1 MLELVFLGTSSG
13 VPTKERNVS
22 AVALKLPEPK
32 SWVLVDCGE
41 GTQHQILHTRLSL
54 QTLKA
59 IFITH
64 IHGDHCYGLPGL
76 IASAGMSGRTE
87 PLYIIA
93 PKGVQL
99 MYEAIRGNTQLH
111 TPYDVIFIETEAIGT
126 YSLGDTEVTAH
137 KLSHRV
143 PSHGFCFTT
152 TTTDN
157 SLQIDKLDRDGI
169 ERGPVWGKL
178 QQGLDVTLPDGT
190 SLNASDYVETTQ
202 STQRIV
208 IAGDNDQPALL
219 SSVEG
224 DIDVLVHES
233 TYTEALLE
241 KAGPGPQ
248 HSSAKRVAT
257 FAAEYDIPNLVL
269 THFSARFQA
278 TSSRGDSIDDVKVEA
293 ESVYDGN
300 LYLAND
306 FDTFSLTSAGKL
318 VTNKP
323 AFISPASTD

>member
-1 MLELVFLGTSSG
+1 MLELIFLGTSSG

-32 SWVLVDCGE
+32 SWVLIDCGE

-76 IASAGMSGRTE
+76 IASAGMSGRTD

-93 PKGVQL
+93 PKAVQL
-99 MYEAIRGNTQLH
+99 MYEAIQGNTQLH
-111 TPYDVIFIETEAIGT
+111 IPYDVHFIETELMAT
-126 YSLGDTEVTAH
+126 YSLGNTEVTAH

-143 PSHGFCFTT
+143 PSHGFCFATT
-152 TTTDN
+152 TTTN
-157 SLQIDKLDRDGI
+157 ELQTDKLEQDGI

-178 QQGLDVTLPDGT
+178 QQGINVTLSDGT
-190 SLNASDYVETTQ
+190 PLNASDYVKTTQ

-224 DIDVLVHES
+224 NIDVLVHES
-233 TYTEALLE
+233 TYTEELLE

-248 HSSAKRVAT
+248 HSSARRVAT
-257 FAAEYDIPNLVL
+257 FAAEYRIPNLVL

-278 TSSRGDSIDDVKVEA
+278 TSSRGDSINDVKVEA
-293 ESVYDGN
+293 ESVYDGH

-306 FDTFSLTSAGKL
+306 FDTFSLTSVGNL
-318 VTNKP
+318 VKNELLL
-323 AFISPASTD
+323 

>member
-41 GTQHQILHTRLSL
+41 STQHQILHTRLSL

-76 IASAGMSGRTE
+76 IASAGMSGRTD

-99 MYEAIRGNTQLH
+99 MYEAIRDNTQLH
-111 TPYDVIFIETEAIGT
+111 IPYDVNFIETESMAT
-126 YSLGDTEVTAH
+126 YSLGDTVVTAH

-143 PSHGFCFTT
+143 PSHGFCFATT
-152 TTTDN
+152 TTAN
-157 SLQIDKLDRDGI
+157 NLQIDKLNHDGI
-169 ERGPVWGKL
+169 ERGPAWGKL
-178 QQGLDVTLPDGT
+178 QQGMDVTLSDGT
-190 SLNASDYVETTQ
+190 HVNASDYIKTTQ

-224 DIDVLVHES
+224 GIDVLVHES
-233 TYTEALLE
+233 TYTEELLE

-248 HSSAKRVAT
+248 HSSAKKVAT
-257 FAAEYDIPNLVL
+257 FAAEYGIPNLVL

-278 TSSRGDSIDDVKVEA
+278 TSSRANSINDVKIEA
-293 ESVYDGN
+293 ESMYDGN
-300 LYLAND
+300 LHLAND
-306 FDTFSLTSAGKL
+306 FDTFSLTSVGNL
-318 VTNKP
+318 VKNEP
-323 AFISPASTD
+323 LL

>member
-76 IASAGMSGRTE
+76 IASAGMSGRTD
-87 PLYIIA
+87 PLFIIA

-99 MYEAIRGNTQLH
+99 MYEAIRDNTQLH
-111 TPYDVIFIETEAIGT
+111 IPYEVRFIETELMATYTLGGT
-126 YSLGDTEVTAH
+126 RITAH

-143 PSHGFCFTT
+143 PSHGFCFATT
-152 TTTDN
+152 TTTND
-157 SLQIDKLDRDGI
+157 LQVDKLDQNGI

-178 QQGLDVTLPDGT
+178 QQGINVTLPDGV
-190 SLNASDYVETTQ
+190 LLKASDYVKTTQ

-219 SSVEG
+219 SSIEG

-233 TYTEALLE
+233 TYTEELLE

-248 HSSAKRVAT
+248 HSSAKKVAS
-257 FAAEYDIPNLVL
+257 FAAEYGIPNLVL
-269 THFSARFQA
+269 THFSARFQP
-278 TSSRGDSIDDVKVEA
+278 TSSRGDSINDAKVEA
-293 ESVYDGN
+293 ESVYDGH

-306 FDTFSLTSAGKL
+306 FDTFSLSSAGTLIK
-318 VTNKP
+318 NE
-323 AFISPASTD
+323 